1 MRSEQTRE
9 TVHDSGVCSINSV
22 YF

>member
-9 TVHDSGVCSINSV
+9 TVHDSGVCSMNSV